1 MQEMNY
7 DVDKNSLI
15 KPYDDEGMITAI
27 INAYLNANENLFN
40 IVFKNNN
47 EKFNKENLVF
57 KEYVQGVL
65 QIKAVSLSAN
75 NDGTE
80 VKDFSINIMVPLDEN
95 NNKYNDAINTLI
107 KNVNNQQ
114 FEVDSTANVNFMDMQ
129 IVDANKL
136 PKPINGVEYELIIVS
151 GRAITSR
158 QYLQATEQ
166 YINIDNT
173 KLNGV
178 IDINYT
184 SLKTTDPDVFGL
196 KSPIQ
201 KNTINGIQIAIDVDL
216 QIYKNDD
223 LHLKLYEEAEEKKE
237 YQIEFFNGLF
247 SKTYVMILLQA
258 TIVGITGDSVKGR
271 LSFVIGE

>member
-40 IVFKNNN
+40 IVF
-47 EKFNKENLVF
+47 KFNKENLVF